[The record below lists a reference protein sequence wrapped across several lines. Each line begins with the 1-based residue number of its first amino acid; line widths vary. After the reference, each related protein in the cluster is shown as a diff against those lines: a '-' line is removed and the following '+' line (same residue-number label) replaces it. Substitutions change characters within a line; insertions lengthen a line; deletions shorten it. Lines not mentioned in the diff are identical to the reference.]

1 MEFLVLEEL
10 ELLDALLLL
19 NLLPL
24 AVALLDGLDLG
35 LELDYLILELGLLGL
50 EFFDLALEVGLA
62 VLSLQLLPHGESD
75 RALVQGLVSGD
86 GHLDLIADSQEE
98 EAALGLVQGHLSND
112 LVEALREELLAHRAD
127 ATLAGLTLHKLL
139 IELLTEAC
147 DINTGRLL
155 VGHVG
160 DVMLSILYPLLRW
173 EDGIQD
179 ILGAWLGLHGRKL
192 SLLSRCYRLG

>member
-10 ELLDALLLL
+10 ELLYPLLLL

-24 AVALLDGLDLG
+24 AVALFDGLDLG
-35 LELDYLILELGLLGL
+35 LELDDLVLELGLLGL
-50 EFFDLALEVGLA
+50 ELFDLTLEVGLA

-75 RALVQGLVSGD
+75 RALVQGLVSSD
-86 GHLDLIADSQEE
+86 GHLDLVADSQEE
-98 EAALGLVQGHLSND
+98 EATLGLIQGHLSDD
-112 LVEALREELLAHRAD
+112 LVEAPREELLAHRAD

-155 VGHVG
+155 VGDVR
-160 DVMLSILYPLLRW
+160 DVMLSILYPLLRR
-173 EDGIQD
+173 EDGI
-179 ILGAWLGLHGRKL
+179 
-192 SLLSRCYRLG
+192 